1 MFEKNQSEQSTE
13 RRSKVARV
21 IGEYDLEGMGDE
33 LAALWTADETERQS
47 LRQLATYFN
56 KDVLDAAMKEAGM
69 NPLDGAAKNT
79 YRLLTDDDVS
89 RGVQTQTRKQLERE
103 GIDVNQL
110 KRDFVS
116 HQAVHTYLTKHRDIR
131 PPSNDSSDESRRD
144 SARNTVQR
152 LQSRMVAVTENMLN
166 RLTTTDSLDLG
177 EYDVLIEP
185 QVLCRECKTVS
196 TVSELLDNGGCDC
209 RS

>member
-1 MFEKNQSEQSTE
+1 MSEESQSKRSTE

-21 IGEYDLEGMGDE
+21 IGEYGLEGMDDE
-33 LAALWTADETERQS
+33 LAVLWTGDETERRS

-56 KDVLDAAMKEAGM
+56 KDVLGAAMREAGM
-69 NPLDGAAKNT
+69 NPLDGEVENT
-79 YRLLTDDDVS
+79 YRLLTDDDVTQ
-89 RGVQTQTRKQLERE
+89 GVQTETRKQLERE
-103 GIDVNQL
+103 GIDVDQL
-110 KRDFVS
+110 KNDFVS

-152 LQSRMVAVTENMLN
+152 LQSRTVAVTENMLD
-166 RLTTTDSLDLG
+166 RLATTDSLELG
-177 EYDVLIEP
+177 EFDVLVET

-196 TVSELLDNGGCDC
+196 TVGELLDNGGCDC